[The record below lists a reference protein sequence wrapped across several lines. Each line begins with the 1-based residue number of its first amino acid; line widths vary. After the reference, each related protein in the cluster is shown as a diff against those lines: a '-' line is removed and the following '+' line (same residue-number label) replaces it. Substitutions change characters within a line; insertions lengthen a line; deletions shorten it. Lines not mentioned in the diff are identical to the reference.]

1 MLTAKYRPDDSI
13 TLTKGLPIT
22 VRRLSGDGLALSVTC
37 GDTSPKRG
45 NNFDRH
51 QWRKQEEIVGAAAS
65 RMQARAQ
72 QTLGAATRV
81 RSTIGRPGRY
91 ELDEQSPMGRK
102 RQSPATEGRKEKNY
116 G

>member
-22 VRRLSGDGLALSVTC
+22 VRRLSGDRLALSVTC
-37 GDTSPKRG
+37 GDTSPKGG
-45 NNFDRH
+45 NNFDRR

-81 RSTIGRPGRY
+81 RSTTGEPGRPT
-91 ELDEQSPMGRK
+91 LDAESFLISETVVPCHRGK
-102 RQSPATEGRKEKNY
+102 VSL
-116 G
+116 

>member
-1 MLTAKYRPDDSI
+1 LGELASECETERARMLTAKYRPDDSI

-22 VRRLSGDGLALSVTC
+22 VRRLSGDRLALSVTC
-37 GDTSPKRG
+37 GDTSPKGG
-45 NNFDRH
+45 NNFDRR

-81 RSTIGRPGRY
+81 RSTIGRPV
-91 ELDEQSPMGRK
+91 
-102 RQSPATEGRKEKNY
+102 NFV
-116 G
+116 

>member
-45 NNFDRH
+45 NNFDRR

-81 RSTIGRPGRY
+81 RSTIGRPGNF
-91 ELDEQSPMGRK
+91 ELAAESLIGHKMPGL
-102 RQSPATEGRKEKNY
+102 ATEVSIR
-116 G
+116 